1 MEIKFNTY
9 NGLAGDAHLLLIAE
23 TDCGIKESVLFNRN
37 SWFGFYFAR
46 KKLIR
51 RIKNI
56 INKNGSKED
65 SSSVDLQ

>member
-1 MEIKFNTY
+1 MIINFHTY
-9 NGLAGDAHLLLIAE
+9 NGLTGDLHLLLIAE

-51 RIKNI
+51 IIKNQRI
-56 INKNGSKED
+56 DI
-65 SSSVDLQ
+65 